1 MVLEFRIVLTLGR
14 LIHILFLSLVV
25 DYMDVF
31 SS

>member
-1 MVLEFRIVLTLGR
+1 MVLAFRIVVTLGR
-14 LIHILFLSLVV
+14 LIHVLFLGLVV

>member
-1 MVLEFRIVLTLGR
+1 MVLEFRIALTVGR